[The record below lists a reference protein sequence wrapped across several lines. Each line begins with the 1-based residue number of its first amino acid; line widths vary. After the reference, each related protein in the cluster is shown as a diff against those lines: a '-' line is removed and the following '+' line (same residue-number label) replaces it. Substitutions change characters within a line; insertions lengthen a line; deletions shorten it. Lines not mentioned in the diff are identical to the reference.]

1 MEDGRGSGR
10 LQVALLMLALA
21 TGVTA
26 AQMGSRV
33 HFSDGR
39 SMDVISYRVEGDQA
53 VLSLPGGGLLTIDAD
68 RIVRVEPA
76 EIEDPPEKEAAR
88 TPAPATT
95 AAPAAAAPPQPTP
108 TARRDEQPAAQ
119 SIETLIREAALR
131 HGLEVDLLAAVI
143 AVESGFRPTAVSP
156 KGAKGLMQL
165 MPGTARE
172 LAVTDPFDPAQSI
185 DAGAR
190 YLRQLLDANDG
201 KYWRALA
208 AYNAGSGRV
217 ARYGGLP
224 PYRETINYIRR
235 VLDNYASPRP
245 IPSGAAGTGIRPSS
259 GSAEPSGR

>member
-1 MEDGRGSGR
+1 
-10 LQVALLMLALA
+10 MLAFA
-21 TGVTA
+21 TGATA
-26 AQMGSRV
+26 TQMGSRV

-53 VLSLPGGGLLTIDAD
+53 MLSLPGGGLLTIDAD
-68 RIVRVEPA
+68 RVVKVEPA
-76 EIEDPPEKEAAR
+76 EIQDPPEKEAAQ
-88 TPAPATT
+88 TPAQ
-95 AAPAAAAPPQPTP
+95 APTEAPAAAPPQPISTSRP
-108 TARRDEQPAAQ
+108 DERPEAQ

-172 LAVTDPFDPAQSI
+172 LAVTDPFDPAQNI

-245 IPSGAAGTGIRPSS
+245 IPPGTAGTGIRPSS
-259 GSAEPSGR
+259 GSAGPSGR